1 MKHTD
6 SLSSAS
12 LVKCTVFVP
21 CFSNSSPFLGLPTIS
36 NRQQSFKKFP
46 GRAGEGG
53 SRVISEFWPMNVL
66 ASSVHVF
73 PITLLLSPFP
83 PPIPHT
89 HTQEESNER
98 DRERLRPRERQRDTE
113 RDRERD
119 MERVSPGL
127 QNQLF
132 YLKSIIV
139 MFFWDYYVRSLISR

>member
-113 RDRERD
+113 RERQRKRHGECESRSTKSTILSQIYYCD
-119 MERVSPGL
+119 VLLGL
-127 QNQLF
+127 LC
-132 YLKSIIV
+132 
-139 MFFWDYYVRSLISR
+139 